1 MRIPVIAGPTA
12 TGKSEIGVLLAEIL
26 GGEVVSADAR
36 AVYRDL
42 EVGTAKPPP
51 ELRARVPHHL
61 LDFVPW
67 WERYDAVRFRRDCER
82 VVREILARDK
92 VPVIVGGSTLYIR
105 ALTVGIFEG
114 PGADPQLRRELSGR
128 PLDELYAELVRV
140 DPVAAS
146 RIGARDRVRIVRAL
160 EVYRLTGKP
169 ISSFWG
175 KEEPFPWPLFVVGIT
190 MERRELYRRIVAR
203 AHRMFAG
210 GLLEEAKVLFRT
222 KLPADAHI
230 LRTIG
235 YRELFPH
242 LLGECS
248 LEEAKAKV
256 IAATKAYAR
265 RQLIWFR
272 REPGILWLDRTGLTE
287 AEVAQEIASLLGR

>member
-1 MRIPVIAGPTA
+1 MRIPVITGPTA
-12 TGKSEIGVLLAEIL
+12 TGKSEIGVLLAEIV

-82 VVREILARDK
+82 VVREILVRGK

-114 PGADPQLRRELSGR
+114 PGADPQLRRELLGR

-140 DPVAAS
+140 DPLAAS
-146 RIGARDRVRIVRAL
+146 RIGPRDRVRIVRAL

-175 KEEPFPWPLFVVGIT
+175 REKPLPWPLLVVGIT

-203 AHRMFAG
+203 VEDMFSRG
-210 GLLEEAKVLFRT
+210 ILREAQSILHT
-222 KLPADAHI
+222 KLPADAPI

-242 LLGECS
+242 LLGEYS
-248 LEEAKAKV
+248 LEEAQAKV
-256 IAATKAYAR
+256 IATTKAYAR

-272 REPGILWLDRTGLTE
+272 REPGIRWLDRTGLTE
-287 AEVAQEIASLLGR
+287 AEAAREIASLLGR